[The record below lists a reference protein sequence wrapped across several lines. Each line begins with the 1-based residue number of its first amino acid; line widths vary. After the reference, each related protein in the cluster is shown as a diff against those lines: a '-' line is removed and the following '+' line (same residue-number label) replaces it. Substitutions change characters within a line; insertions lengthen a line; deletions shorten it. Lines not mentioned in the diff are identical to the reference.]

1 MKPTAKHRIVFT
13 ITASLVLMGI
23 GCLSACGG
31 GGGDSPRATGSVS
44 FSVVMPDDG
53 ASNSLIAAA
62 VDCGESGIATVEAEV
77 LDDASNLLAAGGPW
91 QCTQHS
97 GKISGVEPGEDRVVL
112 LLARDSEAEVNFA
125 GTSKPFDVFAGQT
138 ASAGEITLLPE
149 SKPIARILFDYIFT
163 DAGPII
169 AFNGAQ
175 SSDPDDDPLTYRW
188 SILEKPEGSQATLSD
203 PTAVDPTI
211 AIDLFDIYVVRLVV
225 NDGLLDSDPVDETID
240 TGVE

>member
-77 LDDASNLLAAGGPW
+77 LDNADDLLAAGGPW

-97 GKISGVEPGEDRVVL
+97 GLISGVEPGPERLVL
-112 LLARDSEAEVNFA
+112 LLARDLAGEVNFA
-125 GTSKPFDVFAGQT
+125 GFSESFEVIAGQT
-138 ASAGEITLLPE
+138 TSAGEITLLPE
-149 SKPIARILFDYIFT
+149 RKPV
-163 DAGPII
+163 
-169 AFNGAQ
+169 AQ
-175 SSDPDDDPLTYRW
+175 FSGDLGVQDDELVIELDGSQSFDPDDDALTYSW
-188 SILEKPEGSQATLSD
+188 AIVDQPAESDSFLSD
-203 PTAVDPTI
+203 PTDVSPTI
-211 AIDLFDIYVVRLVV
+211 FNITQGTYRVRLIV
-225 NDGLLDSDPVDETID
+225 NDGLLDSDPVEQDIPIEL
-240 TGVE
+240 